1 MTNDFAFAT
10 AAGIFALVILELT
23 FYVGVF
29 MAFRS
34 WLGNRYGGEPPCT
47 SQEKSD

>member
-1 MTNDFAFAT
+1 MTNDFALAT
-10 AAGIFALVILELT
+10 VAGVFALIILELT

-34 WLGNRYGGEPPCT
+34 WLRSKYGGEPPCT